1 MKSNFFPKKFR
12 RMALFY
18 IFANLLNVWHS
29 RRQWILVSA
38 FLVSLLKFVI
48 QLKNVKKSNLTHSGA
63 SQVAQGQ
70 RVHLPSGRRRSCR
83 FKPWVRKIPWRRKWQ
98 PAPVFLPE
106 KSHGQ
111 TDLEGYSPWGR
122 KESDM
127 TERLNH
133 HHHSD
138 TVFQ

>member
-63 SQVAQGQ
+63 SQMTQWETMHMPKLEMQATQVRSQGGEDSLEKEMATCSSILGWKTLWSEEPGGLQSIRLQ
-70 RVHLPSGRRRSCR
+70 RVGH
-83 FKPWVRKIPWRRKWQ
+83 
-98 PAPVFLPE
+98 
-106 KSHGQ
+106 
-111 TDLEGYSPWGR
+111 D
-122 KESDM
+122 
-127 TERLNH
+127 
-133 HHHSD
+133 
-138 TVFQ
+138 